1 MKFFIVRCTILFFLG
16 LPILGWAQTNSVGI
30 NTGRTPNSNAVL
42 ELVSPGGN
50 QGFLVPKL
58 STSQRGGMSLSDSEN
73 GLMVYDSDLNQFFFW
88 RSGSWKAG
96 LGVFSETPAG
106 GDLTGNYPNPTIKL
120 QGVTNEK
127 IADDA
132 VSEVK
137 LQDGSVTTAKV
148 ADAAITTAKIA
159 DLAVTGAKLED
170 TGVTAGTYGNAFTV
184 VQFTVDAK
192 GRATNIT
199 EVAIDITTSNITNG
213 TILNEDISD
222 GTITISK
229 LNAESNTDK
238 ILIINSSGQIVWE
251 NTSNFLSATLSQNNL
266 YIGNSSGVATGLP
279 VTGDISFT
287 NDGSQITT
295 EINANAVTASEIAA
309 NAVTASE
316 IQDEAITSSDIG
328 TGAVATDEILNA
340 TIADED
346 LNKTNIPLSGFAPA
360 AADVDLGNNKIT
372 GLADPTADQD
382 AATKK
387 YVDDQANAINTLQDG
402 RIYIGN
408 ATDSAIEVSVSG
420 DATLANDGN
429 LTISQGAVEATAIEG
444 LADGEIII
452 GVDGTAANNTKVTL
466 SGDATLAND
475 GTLDVTNEAIDSTE
489 LATDAV
495 ISSKIKTGAVT
506 TTEIL
511 DETIVAGDIATGAV
525 TTDEILNETIDS
537 LDIRDGTISN
547 ADLKNDAVTNA
558 KVLRTS
564 LLPDRILGTQTTNGR
579 GLMVAQQTTTTIDF
593 PPFGP
598 TQFYVPSFLT
608 TNTSSVIVTDAN
620 GNIGSDSFNKNAE
633 RVFSDF

>member
-58 STSQRGGMSLSDSEN
+58 STSQREGMSLSDSEN

-213 TILNEDISD
+213 TILNE
-222 GTITISK
+222 G
-229 LNAESNTDK
+229 
-238 ILIINSSGQIVWE
+238 GGRM
-251 NTSNFLSATLSQNNL
+251 TS
-266 YIGNSSGVATGLP
+266 
-279 VTGDISFT
+279 
-287 NDGSQITT
+287 
-295 EINANAVTASEIAA
+295 
-309 NAVTASE
+309 
-316 IQDEAITSSDIG
+316 
-328 TGAVATDEILNA
+328 
-340 TIADED
+340 
-346 LNKTNIPLSGFAPA
+346 
-360 AADVDLGNNKIT
+360 
-372 GLADPTADQD
+372 
-382 AATKK
+382 
-387 YVDDQANAINTLQDG
+387 
-402 RIYIGN
+402 
-408 ATDSAIEVSVSG
+408 
-420 DATLANDGN
+420 
-429 LTISQGAVEATAIEG
+429 
-444 LADGEIII
+444 
-452 GVDGTAANNTKVTL
+452 
-466 SGDATLAND
+466 
-475 GTLDVTNEAIDSTE
+475 
-489 LATDAV
+489 
-495 ISSKIKTGAVT
+495 
-506 TTEIL
+506 
-511 DETIVAGDIATGAV
+511 
-525 TTDEILNETIDS
+525 
-537 LDIRDGTISN
+537 
-547 ADLKNDAVTNA
+547 
-558 KVLRTS
+558 
-564 LLPDRILGTQTTNGR
+564 
-579 GLMVAQQTTTTIDF
+579 
-593 PPFGP
+593 
-598 TQFYVPSFLT
+598 
-608 TNTSSVIVTDAN
+608 
-620 GNIGSDSFNKNAE
+620 
-633 RVFSDF
+633 